1 MTAISAGE
9 LYDTVYTQDMRRK
22 TYHYQAN
29 KENIIKKMQLSIYL
43 AWPDIK
49 DLRGCPVCDG
59 ISGQIS
65 GVRLNIRL
73 DFRYP
78 AGYYIR

>member
-29 KENIIKKMQLSIYL
+29 KEKYCIENK
-43 AWPDIK
+43 
-49 DLRGCPVCDG
+49 V
-59 ISGQIS
+59 
-65 GVRLNIRL
+65 
-73 DFRYP
+73 
-78 AGYYIR
+78 